1 MNVLNITGELAA
13 LGAAFLWA
21 ASSIVYSLLGQTI
34 SPLRLNCLK
43 GSIAIALIILTLLL
57 TRQGFPNLAIIP
69 TILLGISGVIGIG
82 LGDTAYF
89 SALNQLGARRT
100 LLIETLAPPIAA
112 IIALV
117 AFQETLKPLAWYGIL
132 LTLIGVAWVITERT
146 PGIAISLAHPLR
158 GITWGL
164 LAALSQAIGSVL
176 SRFALLQSDIT
187 PLWSALIRI
196 SAGTL
201 TAFILLLLSSRNA
214 PKNNKIIWS
223 GRLIGI
229 ITLTS
234 FGSTYLGSW
243 LQQTSLA
250 LIPVGI
256 AQTLTST
263 SPLFILP
270 IAAALGEKISLR
282 AILGVLIAMG
292 GISLLFR

>member
-1 MNVLNITGELAA
+1 MNVLNFTGELAA

-43 GSIAIALIILTLLL
+43 ASIALILIIATLVL
-57 TRQGFPNLAIIP
+57 TRQEFPSLAILRI
-69 TILLGISGVIGIG
+69 ILLGLSGVIGIG

-89 SALNQLGARRT
+89 SALNQLGARQT
-100 LLIETLAPPIAA
+100 LLIETLSSPLSA

-117 AFQETLKPLAWYGIL
+117 AFQETLQPLAWYGIL

-146 PGIAISLAHPLR
+146 PGVAISLTHPMR

-164 LAALSQAIGSVL
+164 LAALSQAVGSVL
-176 SRFALLQSDIT
+176 SRYALLQSDIT

-196 SAGTL
+196 SAGAL
-201 TAFILLLLSSRNA
+201 TTFILLLLNSTKSQKDR
-214 PKNNKIIWS
+214 KIIWS
-223 GRLIGI
+223 RRLIGI
-229 ITLTS
+229 ITLTA
-234 FGSTYLGSW
+234 FGSTYLGIY

-250 LIPVGI
+250 FIPVGI
-256 AQTLTST
+256 SQTLTST
-263 SPLFILP
+263 SPLFVLP
-270 IAAALGEKISLR
+270 IAAALGEKISFR
-282 AILGVLIAMG
+282 AILGVWIAMG

>member
-1 MNVLNITGELAA
+1 VNVLNLTGELAA

-43 GSIAIALIILTLLL
+43 GSIAIALIIFTLLL

-69 TILLGISGVIGIG
+69 TILLGLSGVIGIG

-100 LLIETLAPPIAA
+100 LLIETLAPPISA

-146 PGIAISLAHPLR
+146 LGVAVSLSYPMR
-158 GITWGL
+158 GLTWGL

-176 SRFALLQSDIT
+176 SRYGLLQSDIT

-201 TAFILLLLSSRNA
+201 TVLILLLLSSRNA

-234 FGSTYLGSW
+234 LGSTYLGLW

-270 IAAALGEKISLR
+270 ITAALGEKISKR
-282 AILGVLIAMG
+282 AILGVLLAMG
-292 GISLLFR
+292 GISLLFQ

>member
-1 MNVLNITGELAA
+1 MNVLNLTGELAA

-43 GSIAIALIILTLLL
+43 GSIAIALIIFTLLL
-57 TRQGFPNLAIIP
+57 TRQGFPNLAIVP
-69 TILLGISGVIGIG
+69 TILLGFSGVIGIG

-100 LLIETLAPPIAA
+100 LLIETLAPPISA

-146 PGIAISLAHPLR
+146 PGVAVSLSYPMR
-158 GITWGL
+158 GLTWGL

-176 SRFALLQSDIT
+176 SRYGLLQSDIT

-201 TAFILLLLSSRNA
+201 TVLILLLLSSRNA

-234 FGSTYLGSW
+234 LGSTYLGLW

-270 IAAALGEKISLR
+270 ITAALGEKISKR
-282 AILGVLIAMG
+282 AILGVLLAMG
-292 GISLLFR
+292 GISLLFQ